1 MTVTGAAYAREHEDV
16 EGGLSR
22 DGWVM
27 DYDEIEQLRSRHAAW
42 VLLSSRNAALVL
54 SFLGRVFVDAN
65 ASNLSAT
72 KLVDE
77 LDDELFALNE
87 RLADDDGAPRFP
99 RQAKHYLDEW
109 SGPER
114 RWLRR
119 FYPPDSDEPHFD
131 LSPAVEKA
139 LAWVD
144 DLQARTFIGTES
156 RLTTIFELLRQ
167 MVFGADDN
175 PVARLADLQRR
186 RSAIDAEI
194 DRLEAGDI
202 SLADPVTQRDRYQQ
216 FGRTAREL
224 LSDFRQVE
232 ENFRELDR
240 GLREQIALWEGS
252 KGELL
257 DDLFNDRSGITES
270 DQGQS
275 FRAFYDLL
283 LSSERQSELSDL
295 LDRLHEIDTIPDL
308 DPRLARVH
316 YDWIDASERTQ
327 ATVRRLSEQLRRFLD
342 DKVWMENR
350 RVFDL
355 IHSVEKQALH
365 LRDEP
370 DAPVTMD
377 LDDTTVP
384 VVLPMERPLY
394 RRTRTTGLEST
405 PLDVGVGD
413 LDHASLFEQLH
424 VDRDVLLRTVLEQL
438 GPRDAVRLDDV
449 IAGNP
454 LEQGLAELV
463 GYLSLD
469 EPGLRVTFDDDAR
482 SRVAWAVG
490 QADRARSADVSPIRE
505 SVDGGPDDSG
515 DDLERVADI
524 PVVTF
529 SRGGGGQ

>member
-1 MTVTGAAYAREHEDV
+1 
-16 EGGLSR
+16 
-22 DGWVM
+22 M
-27 DYDEIEQLRSRHAAW
+27 DYDEIEQLRNRHAAW

-65 ASNLSAT
+65 ASNLAAT
-72 KLVDE
+72 RLVNE
-77 LDDELFALNE
+77 LDDELYALNQ
-87 RLADDDGAPRFP
+87 RLADDGVPRFP
-99 RQAKHYLDEW
+99 RSAKHYLDEW
-109 SGPER
+109 SAPDK

-119 FYPPDSDEPHFD
+119 FYPPDSDEPHYD

-144 DLQARTFIGTES
+144 DLRARSFIGTES

-167 MVFGADDN
+167 MVFGADDD
-175 PVARLADLQRR
+175 PAARLADLQRR
-186 RSAIDAEI
+186 RAAIDAEI
-194 DRLEAGDI
+194 ERLEAGEI
-202 SLADPVTQRDRYQQ
+202 ALADPVTQRDRYQQ

-224 LSDFRQVE
+224 LADFRQVE
-232 ENFRELDR
+232 ENFRDLDR

-257 DDLFNDRSGITES
+257 DDLFTNRSGITDS
-270 DQGQS
+270 DQGRS

-295 LDRLHEIDTIPDL
+295 LDRLHELDTIPDL

-355 IHSVEKQALH
+355 IHSVEKQALR
-365 LRDEP
+365 LRDER
-370 DAPVTMD
+370 DAPITME
-377 LDDTTVP
+377 LDDTAVP

-394 RRTRTTGLEST
+394 RRTRTTGLESPT
-405 PLDVGVGD
+405 LEAGVGD
-413 LDHASLFEQLH
+413 LDHASLFDQLH
-424 VDRDVLLRTVLEQL
+424 VDRDLLVRTVLEQL

-449 IAGNP
+449 IAASP
-454 LEQGLAELV
+454 LEQGLAELM

-469 EPGLRVTFDDDAR
+469 EPGLRVTFDGDAR
-482 SRVAWAVG
+482 SQVSWAVDH
-490 QADRARSADVSPIRE
+490 ADPTPRSEAPLTSGTEERD
-505 SVDGGPDDSG
+505 DG
-515 DDLERVADI
+515 LERVADV
-524 PVVTF
+524 PLVTF
-529 SRGGGGQ
+529 SRGEADR

>member
-1 MTVTGAAYAREHEDV
+1 
-16 EGGLSR
+16 
-22 DGWVM
+22 M
-27 DYDEIEQLRSRHAAW
+27 DYDEIDQLRSRHAAW

-65 ASNLSAT
+65 ASNLAAT
-72 KLVDE
+72 RLVNE
-77 LDDELFALNE
+77 LDDELYALNQ
-87 RLADDDGAPRFP
+87 RLAEDDDGGVPRFP
-99 RQAKHYLDEW
+99 RPAKHYLDEW
-109 SGPER
+109 SAPEK

-119 FYPPDSDEPHFD
+119 FYPPDSDEPHYD

-167 MVFGADDN
+167 MVFGADDD
-175 PVARLADLQRR
+175 PAARLADLQRR
-186 RSAIDAEI
+186 RAAIDAEI
-194 DRLEAGDI
+194 ERLEAGEI
-202 SLADPVTQRDRYQQ
+202 ALADPVTQRDRYQQ

-224 LSDFRQVE
+224 LADFRQVE
-232 ENFRELDR
+232 ENFRDLDR

-257 DDLFNDRSGITES
+257 DDLFTNRSGITDS
-270 DQGQS
+270 DQGRS

-355 IHSVEKQALH
+355 IHSVEKQALQ

-370 DAPVTMD
+370 DAPVTME
-377 LDDTTVP
+377 LDDTAMP
-384 VVLPMERPLY
+384 VVLPTERPLY
-394 RRTRTTGLEST
+394 RRTRTTGLDST

-413 LDHASLFEQLH
+413 IDHASLFEQLH

-438 GPRDAVRLDDV
+438 GPRDAIRLDDV
-449 IAGNP
+449 IAGYP

-482 SRVAWAVG
+482 SRVTWAV
-490 QADRARSADVSPIRE
+490 DRAGPGSNPDPSLISEPSE
-505 SVDGGPDDSG
+505 GDPDDP
-515 DDLERVADI
+515 DDGLERVADI

-529 SRGGGGQ
+529 SRGEGDQ